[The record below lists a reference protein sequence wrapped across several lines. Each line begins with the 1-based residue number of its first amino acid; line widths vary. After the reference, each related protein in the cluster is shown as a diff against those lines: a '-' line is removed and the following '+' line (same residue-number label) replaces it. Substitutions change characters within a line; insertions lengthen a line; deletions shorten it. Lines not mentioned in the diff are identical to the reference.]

1 MPRVPDEGDSDIA
14 KRKGELG
21 SNPGPL
27 YLIEI
32 CGTRSENACVKC
44 EYHDG
49 SNVVSVDGALSGVA
63 SVVLANV
70 GELEGIACGLN
81 ISGDGGGVKG
91 EVPFGNKALDCINQ
105 SILRY

>member
-1 MPRVPDEGDSDIA
+1 M
-14 KRKGELG
+14 
-21 SNPGPL
+21 
-27 YLIEI
+27 
-32 CGTRSENACVKC
+32 
-44 EYHDG
+44 
-49 SNVVSVDGALSGVA
+49 DGALSGVA

-81 ISGDGGGVKG
+81 INGDGGSVEG